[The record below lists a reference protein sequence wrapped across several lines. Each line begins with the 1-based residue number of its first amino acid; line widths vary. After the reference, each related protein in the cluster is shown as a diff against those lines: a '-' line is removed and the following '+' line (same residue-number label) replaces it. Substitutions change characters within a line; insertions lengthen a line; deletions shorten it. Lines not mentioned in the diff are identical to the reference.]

1 MTKHVRLKVSVAIT
15 LCCLLF
21 PGVALAGSAGPGGI
35 LADFSQASSSWSG
48 PALSYGMDIFAFL
61 ATIEFAWTWILYIL
75 EKGGG
80 EDDPIPILI
89 RKILSLG
96 FFYWLLANGPM
107 LIGTLID
114 GFIYLAEHIGAMNGT
129 TTPVTIGNHV
139 INILSPDWIFHQGV
153 QIATNLDSAAM
164 AHTSIWHP
172 INTTFISIVVGLA
185 MLIVVAA
192 FAIIAANIIITLIEA
207 FIVVGAGLV
216 FLGFGGSRWTLP
228 FMEKYI
234 GYAVSVGVKLFILY
248 LVVAFGSTLSSQWVT
263 LAKNAGGDAVTYF
276 TIGLDAVIYMFIAW
290 KVPDFAS
297 SLMNGTPQASLGGAM
312 QTVSGLGM
320 AAAGVGAAALTGGA
334 SLAATAG
341 GAGAA
346 LAGGVG
352 AAGNA
357 MATAGRAGL
366 EAVGHVGQGF
376 SAGGMAGAMSGLG
389 DVGAAMGGMARDAA
403 SSSVSGLAEKYQ
415 APKMPE
421 STQLGGRLS
430 EVAASKGWGGGG
442 PGGSG
447 GQQGKETGNGQG
459 ATAAK
464 DNAGNNATAKAGA
477 GNAPASAAASGGDS
491 PAASGAPG
499 GSSAGGGLAD
509 AVASEAA
516 GSGAVDSG
524 TPEQG
529 NMGANDTG
537 ADSAAQDSANE
548 AATQGTDA
556 GNTQAEERIGTPPP
570 QTDGVANQGGSQE
583 APQNASADNS
593 LGAGDS
599 GADSAAQDANNAT
612 DTANQDQANTADTNK
627 EAGKADNVV
636 DLKTARNKGRTP
648 GRGAFEYMREANEAL
663 PSDQGSAGSIS
674 IRLDM
679 E

>member
-1 MTKHVRLKVSVAIT
+1 MA
-15 LCCLLF
+15 F
-21 PGVALAGSAGPGGI
+21 AGSAGPGGI
-35 LADFSQASSSWSG
+35 LTDFSQASSSWSG
-48 PALSYGMDIFAFL
+48 PALRYGMDIFAVL

-139 INILSPDWIFHQGV
+139 INILSPDWIFHQGI

-234 GYAVSVGVKLFILY
+234 GYAVSVGVKLFVLY

-346 LAGGVG
+346 ALSGG
-352 AAGNA
+352 ANA
-357 MATAGRAGL
+357 LATAGRAGM

-442 PGGSG
+442 SG
-447 GQQGKETGNGQG
+447 GPQGKETGNGQG

-464 DNAGNNATAKAGA
+464 GNAGNNDTAKAGT

-491 PAASGAPG
+491 PAAGGAPG
-499 GSSAGGGLAD
+499 ASSAGGGLAD

-556 GNTQAEERIGTPPP
+556 GNTQAEERTGTPPP
-570 QTDGVANQGGSQE
+570 QTDGVANQGVSQE
-583 APQNASADNS
+583 VPQNAGADNS

-627 EAGKADNVV
+627 EAANADNVV
-636 DLKTARNKGRTP
+636 DLKKARNKGKTP
-648 GRGAFEYMREANEAL
+648 GKGAFEYLREANEAL
-663 PSDQGSAGSIS
+663 PSDQGSAGNIS